1 MKYLHYFILL
11 VPFIFWRC
19 ESKNTY
25 QETDNLRDN
34 KTQYAKYSRQYSLMQ
49 VRKMASEVLEI
60 SADSI
65 KYETSLSDLGLKKQ
79 INDIDYAEL
88 VMHIEAEF
96 EIEITDEQAQKFSTI
111 GEICDYIDE
120 KKSR

>member
-1 MKYLHYFILL
+1 
-11 VPFIFWRC
+11 
-19 ESKNTY
+19 
-25 QETDNLRDN
+25 
-34 KTQYAKYSRQYSLMQ
+34 MQ

-96 EIEITDEQAQKFSTI
+96 EIEITDEQAQKFS
-111 GEICDYIDE
+111 YIDE